1 MHRRSLIALTVAL
14 LATVASAQPAAP
26 TATTT
31 QPANRRPPQVTS
43 PELSKDRHIT
53 FRILAPK
60 ADAVTLNAGDIQGNV
75 AGGRNFTK
83 GDNGIWELTVGPI
96 DPGTYRYTFNING
109 VPVVDPRNPAYS
121 QSNNNLWS
129 VIHVPGLEF
138 ADEVDVPH
146 GAVAAVHYFS
156 KTLNK
161 DRRMHVYTPPGYE
174 RGGDDKYPVLYLL
187 HGSSDSDDSWV
198 TVGRANFILDNL
210 IAAGK
215 AKPMIVVM
223 PHGHTSLQMGPPPAT
238 TAPSAT
244 PRPAETVSEFDRD
257 FLNEIK
263 PYVESHYRVLAD
275 RPNRAIAGLS
285 MGGGQ
290 SLSIS
295 LPHLTDY
302 AYVGVFSAA
311 IFQRNLPDWEKQN
324 AAILDNAQAREGLK
338 LLWLRTGS
346 ADFLLARTK
355 ETVELLKRHGFT
367 PVFAESTG
375 GHTWINWRN
384 YLNEFVPQLFK

>member
-1 MHRRSLIALTVAL
+1 MNLRAATLAAFATLIVSA
-14 LATVASAQPAAP
+14 ATPAQPA
-26 TATTT
+26 T
-31 QPANRRPPQVTS
+31 QPTTRRAGQGPQFTS
-43 PELSKDRHIT
+43 PELSKDRRIT
-53 FRILAPK
+53 FRILAPN
-60 ADAVTLNAGDIQGNV
+60 ATDVRLNAGDIQSNTP
-75 AGGRNFTK
+75 GGRTLTK
-83 GDNGIWELTVGPI
+83 ADNGVWSLTVGPI
-96 DPGTYRYTFNING
+96 DPGTYRYTFNVNG
-109 VPVVDPRNPAYS
+109 VPVVDPKNPAYS

-129 VIHVPGLEF
+129 VVHVPGLTF
-138 ADEVDVPH
+138 ADQADVPH

-156 KTLNK
+156 KTLGK

-174 RGGDDKYPVLYLL
+174 LGGDQKYPVLYLL

-198 TVGRANFILDNL
+198 SVGRANFILDNL

-223 PHGHTSLQMGPPPAT
+223 PHGHTSLQTGGPPAT
-238 TAPSAT
+238 APAAAA
-244 PRPAETVSEFDRD
+244 RPTVAEFDRD

-263 PYVESHYRVLAD
+263 PYVEAHYRVLSD
-275 RPNRAIAGLS
+275 RNSRAIAGLS

-311 IFQRNLPDWEKQN
+311 IFQRNMGDWEKQN
-324 AAILDNAQAREGLK
+324 AAILDDAQAKEGLK
-338 LLWLRTGS
+338 LLWFRTGS
-346 ADFLLARTK
+346 TDFLLQRTK
-355 ETVELLKRHGFT
+355 DTVELLKRHGFA
-367 PVFAESTG
+367 PVFNESPG

-384 YLNEFVPQLFK
+384 YLNEFVPLLFR